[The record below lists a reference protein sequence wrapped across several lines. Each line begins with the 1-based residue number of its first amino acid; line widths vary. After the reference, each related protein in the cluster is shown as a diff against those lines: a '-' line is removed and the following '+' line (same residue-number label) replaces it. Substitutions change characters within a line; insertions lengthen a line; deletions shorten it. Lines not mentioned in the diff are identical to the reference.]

1 MESIYLGEISQ
12 RCMWFSSIGPIEA
25 RFLYRSVVFLSTFMK
40 RANNGFSSCFSFDF
54 VGWRKLHGVAWPETN
69 YQRYRGKLFL
79 IFDYSVEC

>member
-25 RFLYRSVVFLSTFMK
+25 RFLYRSVVFLSTCMK
-40 RANNGFSSCFSFDF
+40 RANNGFSSYFSFDF